1 MEELRKK
8 KQFDAEK
15 ALRDENYSLAVELF
29 SSLYSEQK
37 SARENFFLVKALAGT
52 GQFEA
57 ALEIAQEYMN
67 SYLAEDQRL
76 VFYIYIAVNAKQT
89 LKVYQLLESLK
100 PYMTE
105 EESQLFYGKL
115 DLEVKRFYEQN
126 NRSVTKQK
134 KQLQYLG
141 LASPLEQRKIAKEA
155 NALTYQD
162 FIDSVKP
169 ALIDENVHP
178 LVRASFLNDL
188 RLLNVS
194 EKVAYLPFL
203 RDKLILCP
211 KELQGIQET
220 KLFKS
225 YAAQL
230 LGNTTRPSNISQQIL
245 GEITLKL
252 MLLYPDFTEIKRD
265 QDLWMHVL
273 LNEKSFLDPQGPYE
287 KIADDLEKSIAK
299 WQPKSK

>member
-37 SARENFFLVKALAGT
+37 SARENFFLAKALAGT

-76 VFYIYIAVNAKQT
+76 VFYIYIAVNAKQA

-220 KLFKS
+220 KLFKN

-273 LNEKSFLDPQGPYE
+273 LNEKSFLDPQGPYA

>member
-76 VFYIYIAVNAKQT
+76 VFYIYIAVNAKQA

-105 EESQLFYGKL
+105 KESQLFYGKL

-141 LASPLEQRKIAKEA
+141 LVSPLEQRKIAKEA

-211 KELQGIQET
+211 EELQGIQET
-220 KLFKS
+220 KLFKN

-230 LGNTTRPSNISQQIL
+230 LGNITRPVNISQQIL

-273 LNEKSFLDPQGPYE
+273 LNEKSFLDSDGPYA